1 MMTLGD
7 LLARNDPTKGRE
19 ALEARTPHEWC
30 RGGWHGLK
38 YNERL
43 VGAGGR
49 KRCVDRTLHFVFG
62 IFMLALVPTLT
73 SASRAE
79 PRIGEGY
86 PLVPHFAWYDDLSSP
101 LRT

>member
-43 VGAGGR
+43 VGAGGH
-49 KRCVDRTLHFVFG
+49 KRCVDFAFCFRDLHART
-62 IFMLALVPTLT
+62 
-73 SASRAE
+73 S
-79 PRIGEGY
+79 
-86 PLVPHFAWYDDLSSP
+86 PHTNECISCGTED
-101 LRT
+101 R